1 MKIIFALTL
10 IVLAALIAGCSSNE
24 EQSKM
29 SVSTGHEEEYYTC
42 PMHPS
47 VRSDKPGACPVCGM
61 ALVKKTALV
70 EVAPS
75 ELADLAALSLSPT
88 QRVLANVT
96 TTPARTQRLIKEIIA
111 AGVVESAEPR
121 QATVSARFRGRIE
134 KLFVAFTGEQVQKG
148 QPLFELYS
156 PDLISAQQEYLLA
169 LNGTNIASSAGNP
182 GVLPGGILQSARE
195 RLRTHFGM
203 TDQQIRD
210 LEQTGKTSTTI
221 SFHAP
226 IAGTVLRK
234 SVLEGQYVDEG
245 TRLYELADLSIVW
258 IYLDIY
264 EKDLSHVRV
273 GQEVQLSTEANPGRR
288 FSGAVTFVDPV
299 LNPDTRTVRVRIDAR
314 NAQNLLKPG
323 MFVAGRIE
331 HLLEPSLVV
340 PRSAVLSTGKQDV
353 VWIEVRENTFEPR
366 SVTRGITTHEYVQIL
381 NGLDEGDR
389 VVSTGGYLIDS
400 ESSLQMP
407 TSADPH
413 AGHSMGSAAEET
425 EQTMNEVVLRV
436 KGEYSPNTI
445 RAKSGSP
452 LHLKIYRD
460 EELRC
465 TEEILFTEFN
475 IRAHLTAFDTTTV
488 EFTPQGKGTY
498 TFSCGMDMVHGTLI
512 VE

>member
-169 LNGTNIASSAGNP
+169 LNGTNIASSADNP

-203 TDQQIRD
+203 TDQQIHD

-221 SFHAP
+221 
-226 IAGTVLRK
+226 
-234 SVLEGQYVDEG
+234 
-245 TRLYELADLSIVW
+245 
-258 IYLDIY
+258 
-264 EKDLSHVRV
+264 
-273 GQEVQLSTEANPGRR
+273 
-288 FSGAVTFVDPV
+288 
-299 LNPDTRTVRVRIDAR
+299 
-314 NAQNLLKPG
+314 
-323 MFVAGRIE
+323 
-331 HLLEPSLVV
+331 
-340 PRSAVLSTGKQDV
+340 
-353 VWIEVRENTFEPR
+353 
-366 SVTRGITTHEYVQIL
+366 
-381 NGLDEGDR
+381 
-389 VVSTGGYLIDS
+389 
-400 ESSLQMP
+400 
-407 TSADPH
+407 
-413 AGHSMGSAAEET
+413 
-425 EQTMNEVVLRV
+425 
-436 KGEYSPNTI
+436 
-445 RAKSGSP
+445 
-452 LHLKIYRD
+452 
-460 EELRC
+460 
-465 TEEILFTEFN
+465 
-475 IRAHLTAFDTTTV
+475 
-488 EFTPQGKGTY
+488 
-498 TFSCGMDMVHGTLI
+498 
-512 VE
+512 